1 MPQIEQHQPF
11 EKAAEINVGDV
22 VWIRAF
28 SEDASN
34 SEMIGPFHVIDIRA
48 KNISIATIY
57 TLFDSFDKTQIQ
69 VRLHDIYVPI
79 IEKIE
84 PPRGHNT

>member
-1 MPQIEQHQPF
+1 MSLTERHQPF

-28 SEDASN
+28 LGDNSN
-34 SEMIGPFHVIDIRA
+34 KEMIGPFHVIDIRA
-48 KNISIATIY
+48 KNISTATLY

-69 VRLHDIYVPI
+69 VRIHDMYVPVI
-79 IEKIE
+79 DTIN
-84 PPRGHNT
+84 PPRGHNS

>member
-1 MPQIEQHQPF
+1 MPQIERHQPLK
-11 EKAAEINVGDV
+11 KAAEINVGDV
-22 VWIRAF
+22 VWTKNY
-28 SEDASN
+28 ED
-34 SEMIGPFHVIDIRA
+34 EEFVGPYHVVEIRA
-48 KNISIATIY
+48 KNISISTLY
-57 TLFDSFDKTQIQ
+57 VLFDSFDKTQIQ